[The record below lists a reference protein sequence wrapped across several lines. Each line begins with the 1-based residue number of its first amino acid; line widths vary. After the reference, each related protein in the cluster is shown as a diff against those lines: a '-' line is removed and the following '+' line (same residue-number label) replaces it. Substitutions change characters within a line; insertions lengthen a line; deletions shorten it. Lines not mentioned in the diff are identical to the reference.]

1 LSAERSRR
9 SEKRYLSRRKAWVVN
24 TLPRELTRK
33 PADLHG
39 ITILERPML
48 SAMSI
53 ISKTLGL
60 ALIIAKAIKK
70 GKK

>member
-1 LSAERSRR
+1 
-9 SEKRYLSRRKAWVVN
+9 
-24 TLPRELTRK
+24 
-33 PADLHG
+33 
-39 ITILERPML
+39 ML